1 MASLENSTSARN
13 TEKAKHAYREWKG
26 ETNARKRFAMR
37 RLFDVIHGVTE
48 NGYPVITTVHKP
60 TGVVVHR
67 EVVVNHVV
75 DGGRRRTR
83 RSRKRSTRPRRKTH
97 RRRH

>member
-1 MASLENSTSARN
+1 MASNQISTSAHN
-13 TEKAKHAYREWKG
+13 TEKAKQAYKAWKS
-26 ETNARKRFAMR
+26 EPNAHKRFTMR
-37 RLFDVIHGVTE
+37 RLFDIIHGVTE
-48 NGYPVITTVHKP
+48 NGYPVITTVHRP

-67 EVVVNHVV
+67 EVVATRVV